1 MKDGTPDGDDELDRE
16 LNEGLVAL
24 LVQDFANEKPEQ
36 ARATLGILASLLRFD
51 RLPKSGRI
59 YLADKL
65 QAIADGGDP
74 TRILLPRN
82 KKAPAVDPRKLLA
95 EVLQEDT
102 RGWGDMAQIHKRVG
116 DRNGLDA
123 GTVANLASK
132 RRRDVRQGF
141 AVAINHGFSRTMVID
156 ELARRLDQPAEI
168 VEMLLKP
175 RRSG

>member
-1 MKDGTPDGDDELDRE
+1 MKDGTPDDDDEPDRE
-16 LNEGLVAL
+16 INEGVVASL
-24 LVQDFANEKPEQ
+24 IQNFVNEKPEQ
-36 ARATLGILASLLRFD
+36 ARATLGLLASFLRFD

-82 KKAPAVDPRKLLA
+82 KKAPAVSPWTIFA
-95 EVLQEDT
+95 EVLREDS
-102 RGWGDMAQIHKRVG
+102 RGWGDMAEIHKRVG
-116 DRNGLDA
+116 DRYGIDA
-123 GTVANLASK
+123 STVANLASK
-132 RRRDVRQGF
+132 GRRSVRQGF
-141 AVAINHGFSRTMVID
+141 DVAIKVSPRTMVID

-175 RRSG
+175 RRSR